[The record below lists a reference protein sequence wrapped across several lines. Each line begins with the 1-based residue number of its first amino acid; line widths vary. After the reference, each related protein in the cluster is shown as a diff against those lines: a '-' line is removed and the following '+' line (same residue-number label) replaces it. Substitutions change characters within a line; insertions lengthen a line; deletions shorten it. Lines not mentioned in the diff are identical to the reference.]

1 MKLRVFLAGMGF
13 ALLIVMTATHTKSN
27 RSDFSETISL
37 ISVVHSAK
45 LAKLDFWGPVAL
57 VCVIGTGA
65 HLLHAVVVTLFY

>member
-1 MKLRVFLAGMGF
+1 
-13 ALLIVMTATHTKSN
+13 
-27 RSDFSETISL
+27 
-37 ISVVHSAK
+37 